1 MTPSFLL
8 IKSIHKDT
16 VKVLKPT
23 STLYQ
28 ISEAESAYVFS
39 GSSLT
44 PVFKRWS
51 REVSPPE
58 LYNHGFENMESMGKM
73 LHATET
79 MMERSRDETRGEE
92 K

>member
-1 MTPSFLL
+1 V
-8 IKSIHKDT
+8 H
-16 VKVLKPT
+16 
-23 STLYQ
+23 Q

-58 LYNHGFENMESMGKM
+58 LYNHGFENMESMGKIQFCV
-73 LHATET
+73 
-79 MMERSRDETRGEE
+79 RKDDRDERI
-92 K
+92 